1 MSSPRMIC
9 HLIDSNIETG
19 YFRSIARHHD
29 REQFP
34 VMIGSIAP
42 AGPLQRTMT
51 GLSVPTFSLNAVSR
65 LQYPAA
71 ILRLVR
77 LLSQNHVA
85 VLHAHCFDPTF
96 IGLISARIAGIPF
109 VFTRHH
115 SDHNIRLGKRWHTR
129 IDRWCGR
136 RSDHVIAVSEA
147 TRRIMTDFEGTPEA
161 KITLVYNGVEPLCT
175 PASESVAKLRRELML
190 HDESIC
196 LMIAR
201 LHEEKGFKVLFDA
214 IPIVVSH
221 VPNMVVLVA
230 GEGPHRATLAA
241 GARRRGL
248 DHMVRF
254 LGQRNDIP
262 ELISLASVV
271 VLPSLAE
278 SFGFVLLEAM
288 SLGKPVVA
296 STAGGIP
303 EVVSHGETG
312 LLVPPGDA
320 LSLAD
325 AISRVLLK
333 PALAADFAAKGK
345 QRTQL
350 FTFDRMIRGYERLY
364 ANFGPSPVM
373 LKAPQHGV
381 SV

>member
-1 MSSPRMIC
+1 
-9 HLIDSNIETG
+9 
-19 YFRSIARHHD
+19 
-29 REQFP
+29 
-34 VMIGSIAP
+34 
-42 AGPLQRTMT
+42 
-51 GLSVPTFSLNAVSR
+51 
-65 LQYPAA
+65 
-71 ILRLVR
+71 
-77 LLSQNHVA
+77 
-85 VLHAHCFDPTF
+85 
-96 IGLISARIAGIPF
+96 
-109 VFTRHH
+109 
-115 SDHNIRLGKRWHTR
+115 
-129 IDRWCGR
+129 
-136 RSDHVIAVSEA
+136 
-147 TRRIMTDFEGTPEA
+147 MTDFEGTPEA

-254 LGQRNDIP
+254 LGQRSDIP

-296 STAGGIP
+296 STTGGIP

-312 LLVPPGDA
+312 LLVPPGDV

-325 AISRVLLK
+325 SIIRVLLQ
-333 PALAADFAAKGK
+333 PDLAAELATKGK
-345 QRTQL
+345 QRARL
-350 FTFDRMIRGYERLY
+350 FTFDKMIRGYECVY
-364 ANFGPSPVM
+364 ADIELSRFMMKTPE
-373 LKAPQHGV
+373 HGT